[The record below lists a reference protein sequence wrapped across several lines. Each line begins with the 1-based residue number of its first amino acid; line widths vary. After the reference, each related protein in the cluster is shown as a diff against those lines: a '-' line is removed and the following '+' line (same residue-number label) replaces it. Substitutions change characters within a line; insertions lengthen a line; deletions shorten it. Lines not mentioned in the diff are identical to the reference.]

1 MNISKNIIEGL
12 IITPLKQIIDERG
25 KVMHMLRKDSKV
37 FKKFGEIY
45 FSSTNPNAVKAWH
58 KHKKATLN
66 YVCIKGQIKFVLYD
80 DRKNSKTKGLI
91 QELFLTPENYFLVT
105 VPPLIWNGFKG
116 IGTETSIVA
125 NCTTV
130 PFSDEEIIRRPAFSD
145 TIPYNW
151 GLIHK

>member
-1 MNISKNIIEGL
+1 MNISKNMIEGL

-25 KVMHMLRKDSKV
+25 KVMHMLRKDSNV

-45 FSSTNPNAVKAWH
+45 FSFTNPNAVKAWH
-58 KHKKATLN
+58 KHKKTTLN

-130 PFSDEEIIRRPAFSD
+130 PFSDKEIIRRPALSD